1 VQASTIFKKMHK
13 KTLINQ
19 RFLTFFVLVLFFFVV
34 SCQFSTKK
42 QRIELKN
49 ERITCEWSP
58 DYEKIGDEALDSL
71 DDMRRI
77 NLMQMKAACN
87 F

>member
-1 VQASTIFKKMHK
+1 MQASTIFKKMHK

-19 RFLTFFVLVLFFFVV
+19 RFSNFFVLVLFFLVI
-34 SCQFSTKK
+34 SCQFSAKK
-42 QRIELKN
+42 ERIELKN

>member
-1 VQASTIFKKMHK
+1 VQASTFFKKMKK

-19 RFLTFFVLVLFFFVV
+19 RFLNFFVLVLFFFVI
-34 SCQFSTKK
+34 SCQFSAKK
-42 QRIELKN
+42 ERIELKN

>member
-1 VQASTIFKKMHK
+1 MQASTIFKKMHK

-34 SCQFSTKK
+34 SCQFSAKK
-42 QRIELKN
+42 ERIELKN

-58 DYEKIGDEALDSL
+58 DYEKIGESALNSM

-77 NLMQMKAACN
+77 QIEQLKAACN

>member
-1 VQASTIFKKMHK
+1 MQASTIFKKMHK

-19 RFLTFFVLVLFFFVV
+19 RFSNFFVLVLFFLVI
-34 SCQFSTKK
+34 SCQFSAKK
-42 QRIELKN
+42 ERIELKN

-58 DYEKIGDEALDSL
+58 DYENIADSALDSL

-77 NLMQMKAACN
+77 ELMQMKAACN

>member
-1 VQASTIFKKMHK
+1 MKASTIFKKMHK

-19 RFLTFFVLVLFFFVV
+19 RFLNFFVLVLFFLVV
-34 SCQFSTKK
+34 SCQFSVKK

-49 ERITCEWSP
+49 ERIDCKWNP
-58 DYEKIGDEALDSL
+58 DYENLANEALNSL
-71 DDMRRI
+71 DDMKRI
-77 NLMQMKAACN
+77 NLMQLKAACN

>member
-1 VQASTIFKKMHK
+1 MQASTIFKKMHK

-19 RFLTFFVLVLFFFVV
+19 RFLNFFVLVLFFLVI
-34 SCQFSTKK
+34 SCQFSAKK
-42 QRIELKN
+42 ERIELKN

>member
-1 VQASTIFKKMHK
+1 MHK

-19 RFLTFFVLVLFFFVV
+19 RFLNFFVLVLFFLVI
-34 SCQFSTKK
+34 SCQFSTKNK
-42 QRIELKN
+42 RIELKN

-58 DYEKIGDEALDSL
+58 DYEKIGDEALNSM

>member
-1 VQASTIFKKMHK
+1 MQE
-13 KTLINQ
+13 KTLIHQ
-19 RFLTFFVLVLFFFVV
+19 RFPNFFVLALFFFAI
-34 SCQFSTKK
+34 SCNFHAEKGSI
-42 QRIELKN
+42 RADS
-49 ERITCEWSP
+49 ERIDCEWSP

-77 NLMQMKAACN
+77 NLMQLKAACN

>member
-19 RFLTFFVLVLFFFVV
+19 RFSNFFVLVLFFLVI
-34 SCQFSTKK
+34 SCQFSAKK
-42 QRIELKN
+42 ERIELKN

>member
-1 VQASTIFKKMHK
+1 MKKITK
-13 KTLINQ
+13 KSVKIQ
-19 RFLTFFVLVLFFFVV
+19 QFLTFFVLVLFFFVI
-34 SCQFSTKK
+34 SCQFSAKK
-42 QRIELKN
+42 ERIELKN

>member
-1 VQASTIFKKMHK
+1 MKK

-19 RFLTFFVLVLFFFVV
+19 RFLNFFVLVLFFLVI
-34 SCQFSTKK
+34 SCQFSTKNE
-42 QRIELKN
+42 RIELKN

-58 DYEKIGDEALDSL
+58 DYEKIADSALDSL

-77 NLMQMKAACN
+77 ELMQMKAACN

>member
-1 VQASTIFKKMHK
+1 MHK

-19 RFLTFFVLVLFFFVV
+19 RFLNFFVLVLFFLVV
-34 SCQFSTKK
+34 SCQFSVKNE
-42 QRIELKN
+42 RIELKN
-49 ERITCEWSP
+49 KRITCEYSP
-58 DYEKIGDEALDSL
+58 DYENIADSAFDSL

-77 NLMQMKAACN
+77 ELMQLKAACN

>member
-1 VQASTIFKKMHK
+1 MAK

-19 RFLTFFVLVLFFFVV
+19 RFLTFFVLLLFFFVN
-34 SCQFSTKK
+34 SCYITT
-42 QRIELKN
+42 KN
-49 ERITCEWSP
+49 ERIECKWSP
-58 DYEKIGDEALDSL
+58 DYENIADSALDSL

-77 NLMQMKAACN
+77 NIQQMKAACN

>member
-1 VQASTIFKKMHK
+1 MHK

-19 RFLTFFVLVLFFFVV
+19 RFLNFFVLVLFFFVI
-34 SCQFSTKK
+34 SCQFSTK
-42 QRIELKN
+42 N
-49 ERITCEWSP
+49 ERIECKWSP
-58 DYEKIGDEALDSL
+58 DYENIADSALDSL

-77 NLMQMKAACN
+77 NIQQMKAACN